1 MATDRTKNGGDVH
14 RLPANAAVDAVKEFT
29 AMARTNPSVST
40 SVRSASGS
48 SPPTLE
54 VASGKSEVGTT
65 DAATTC
71 LHGRRRAKRTDRGP
85 LVGALVQ
92 STTFVQRHV
101 GDDNGPSYSRVS
113 NPTVDEVEE
122 VLGALEDAPP
132 SVCFGT
138 GLAAETALFLS
149 LLRAGDHAVVGD
161 AIYGGTVRLF
171 RQVLSELGITSTFVD
186 SSDPAAVSRA
196 ITGRTKLVFIETPAN
211 PTLKLTDI
219 AAIAQVCKR
228 AGVPLAVDNTFLTPV
243 LQRPLD
249 LGADISVYSTTKH
262 IEGHSTALGGAIT
275 SRDAKL
281 LERIRWIRKCTGG
294 IIAPFNAWL
303 TVRGLKTLPLRL
315 KEQSRNAQ
323 RVAEWLAAHPAVQQ
337 VHYPGLRDFPQA
349 ALAATQH
356 VSIRGE
362 TLHGGVISF
371 ELAGGTQAGIDLLN
385 NVKLCSLVEH
395 VGSVE
400 TLITHPASMTHAD
413 VPPEH
418 RRAVGIAD
426 GLVRL
431 SVGLEDPTEVINDL
445 EQAIS
450 QSTIQNPQSKIP
462 SGSDI
467 PHPTSHI
474 SHPTLNNGHALTA
487 GRGGFSCAF

>member
-1 MATDRTKNGGDVH
+1 
-14 RLPANAAVDAVKEFT
+14 
-29 AMARTNPSVST
+29 MARTNPSVST
-40 SVRSASGS
+40 SSEVFGARAASGS
-48 SPPTLE
+48 SPPAAAEGALE
-54 VASGKSEVGTT
+54 AS
-65 DAATTC
+65 AATC
-71 LHGRRRAKRTDRGP
+71 LHGRRREKRTDRGP
-85 LVGALVQ
+85 LVGGIVQ
-92 STTFVQRHV
+92 STTFVQRRV
-101 GDDNGPSYSRVS
+101 GDDQGPCYSRVS

-138 GLAAETALFLS
+138 GLAAETALFLA

-171 RQVLSELGITSTFVD
+171 RQVLSELGIASTFVD
-186 SSDPAAVSRA
+186 SSDAAAVARA
-196 ITGRTKLVFIETPAN
+196 ITTRTKLVFIETPAN

-219 AAIAQVCKR
+219 KAVAAVCKR

-243 LQRPLD
+243 LQKPLD

-275 SRDAKL
+275 SRDEKL
-281 LERIRWIRKCTGG
+281 LERVRWIRKCTGG

-303 TVRGLKTLPLRL
+303 TTRGLKTLPLRL
-315 KEQSRNAQ
+315 REQSRNAQ
-323 RVAEWLAAHPAVQQ
+323 RVAEWLAEHPSVER
-337 VHYPGLRDFPQA
+337 VHYPGLVGFPQA
-349 ALAATQH
+349 DLARRQH
-356 VSIRGE
+356 VSSGAE
-362 TLHGGVISF
+362 TFHGGVISF

-385 NVKLCSLVEH
+385 GVKLCSLVEH

-431 SVGLEDPTEVINDL
+431 SVGLEDPEEIIADL
-445 EQAIS
+445 ERAIGTATS
-450 QSTIQNPQSKIP
+450 GRRTGNRQEGAKGDAIAAAAST
-462 SGSDI
+462 
-467 PHPTSHI
+467 
-474 SHPTLNNGHALTA
+474 NG
-487 GRGGFSCAF
+487 GVSCKR

>member
-1 MATDRTKNGGDVH
+1 
-14 RLPANAAVDAVKEFT
+14 
-29 AMARTNPSVST
+29 MARTNPGVST
-40 SVRSASGS
+40 SFDSPNSRSASGS
-48 SPPTLE
+48 SPPSQ
-54 VASGKSEVGTT
+54 VGSGKSEVGTGS
-65 DAATTC
+65 AATTC
-71 LHGRRRAKRTDRGP
+71 LHGRRRDKRTDRGP

-122 VLGALEDAPP
+122 TLGALEGAPP

-138 GLAAETALFLS
+138 GLAAETALFLA

-171 RQVLSELGITSTFVD
+171 RQVLSELGITATFVD
-186 SSDPAAVSRA
+186 TSDPAAVSRA
-196 ITGRTKLVFIETPAN
+196 ITSRTKLVFIETPAN

-228 AGVPLAVDNTFLTPV
+228 SGVPLAVDNTFLTPV

-262 IEGHSTALGGAIT
+262 IEGHSAALGGAIT
-275 SRDAKL
+275 SRDEKL
-281 LERIRWIRKCTGG
+281 LERVRWIRKCTGG

-303 TVRGLKTLPLRL
+303 TLRGIKTLPLRL
-315 KEQSRNAQ
+315 REQSRNAQ
-323 RVAEWLAAHPAVQQ
+323 RVAEWLAANPAVER
-337 VHYPGLRDFPQA
+337 VHYPGLADFPQA
-349 ALAATQH
+349 TLAATQH
-356 VSIRGE
+356 ASFNGE
-362 TLHGGVISF
+362 TFHGGVISF
-371 ELAGGTQAGIDLLN
+371 ELKGGTQAGINLLN

-431 SVGLEDPTEVINDL
+431 SVGLEDPTEVIADL

-450 QSTIQNPQSKIP
+450 QSPFRVPSSAFRVDPTTPSPLDAAPQN
-462 SGSDI
+462 GR
-467 PHPTSHI
+467 
-474 SHPTLNNGHALTA
+474 ALIAAAATK
-487 GRGGFSCAF
+487 GGFSCAF